1 MRAIAIF
8 LAALLVSLFATAQP
22 SGAIAYHP
30 WCAKY
35 QYISYSTVCAFDTQA
50 QCLADVRGVGGFCI
64 ENAVPPPY
72 PLAAPHGA
80 SRRGAKRHNAV
91 QN

>member
-8 LAALLVSLFATAQP
+8 LAALASLFAMTQP

-64 ENAVPPPY
+64 ENAAPPPY
-72 PLAAPHGA
+72 PLAGPYG
-80 SRRGAKRHNAV
+80 SNRPRAKRHKAV
-91 QN
+91 PN